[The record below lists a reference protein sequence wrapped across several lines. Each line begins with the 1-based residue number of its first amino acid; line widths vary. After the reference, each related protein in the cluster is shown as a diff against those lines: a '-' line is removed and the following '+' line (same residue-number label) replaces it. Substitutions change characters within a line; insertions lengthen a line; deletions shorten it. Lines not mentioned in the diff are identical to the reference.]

1 MGAARGRAG
10 AGLAAAGAGLAALAA
25 GAGAAGWEFV
35 GPRTYVQ
42 QGDPTLMS
50 SASAVQQVV
59 SVEQPGGAP
68 GWLAATVNG
77 GVWRT
82 LDNPAAASAGAGPAW
97 EPVTDGQPVTCASI
111 SALHASPVTPGLAL
125 AGCGP
130 STSSEMGP
138 GVSVLNSGHWGGVMY
153 TTDGGSTWAMF
164 DYFPAN
170 YYVTAIQHLEETTLL
185 VSARSHLYDEG
196 KGGVWLCSVVLQGC
210 ERSFDKPV
218 FGLEQGPGGLVA
230 AAVAM
235 DASTAVVVSRN
246 GGLDWEDW
254 TDGLSWPDG
263 HLPFYPTVKFAGDG
277 HLILGALTVD
287 PTNWYSV
294 GSALFWRALEEKG
307 DASSSS
313 PWTPLRGP
321 VASLED
327 DGMPKDRMALLVD
340 PDDSSVL
347 YVAGNG
353 ERVAW
358 RGRWADDTWE
368 NLLEDVGKAGEPH
381 VDCRNFAWD
390 EVTGNLL
397 LVSDGGIFV
406 REQPKTKGGAWL
418 SANGNLAAM
427 EFLSANLD
435 PASGVWVGGA
445 QDNCVQVGSTD
456 GEQALGVLF
465 GDGTATAVDYAGDGH
480 KARFFGSTQF
490 LGDLSVIYL
499 DAGNSPRAVSL
510 GVEQFFKTENPFP
523 YFYHPMTLNR
533 AEPTRL
539 VTWADG
545 TYNSPQPPGFYEFT
559 VPHDFMPGR
568 VEKLEEPRLLGVW
581 PPFRNPYADPRSQGV
596 YEIVVGSG
604 GDPESLVAINS
615 THVVYRSGDDPAGK
629 LHANHFAVG
638 HPPFHQYVDFAV
650 PVLPGV
656 GTGVVGPVSHSK
668 TVSLAVSHSDK
679 NVLAVGGWPA
689 GSGDWPTNSNRTTE
703 VVLVSF
709 DSGLTWSDMTRN
721 LLAAVAPSPRA
732 RVSDL
737 ALVQK
742 PCGCHMLLASTV
754 NGVLGTMIGGMKPP
768 ETSPSECVGAA
779 GKDEAKVWFRVGGYS
794 GEGALPLVL
803 AAGLQYNPEHDILTL
818 ATMGRGIWSL
828 ANVTHVEPPAVGGAQ
843 HPAPSRQRT
852 ALRGDRKS
860 EESSPPF

>member
-1 MGAARGRAG
+1 MGAGRRAG

-42 QGDPTLMS
+42 QGDAALMS

-77 GVWRT
+77 GIWRT
-82 LDNPAAASAGAGPAW
+82 LDNPAAASVGSGPAW
-97 EPVTDGQPVTCASI
+97 EPVTDGQPVNCVSI
-111 SALHASPVTPGLAL
+111 SALHASPVTPGLAI

-138 GVSVLNSGHWGGVMY
+138 GISVLNSGHWGGVMY
-153 TTDGGSTWAMF
+153 TTDGGSSWAMF

-185 VSARSHLYDEG
+185 VSARSHLYREG
-196 KGGVWLCSVVLQGC
+196 DGGVWLCSVILQGC
-210 ERSFDKPV
+210 ERTFDKPV
-218 FGLEQGPGGLVA
+218 FGLEQGPGGLIA

-235 DASTAVVVSRN
+235 DSSTAVVLTRN

-254 TDGLSWPDG
+254 TGGISWPDG
-263 HLPFYPTVKFAGDG
+263 HLPFYPTVKFAGEG

-287 PTNWYSV
+287 PNDRFSV
-294 GSALFWRALEEKG
+294 GSALFWRALEED
-307 DASSSS
+307 DASSASS
-313 PWTPLRGP
+313 WTPLKGP

-340 PDDSSVL
+340 PDDPSVL

-368 NLLEDVGKAGEPH
+368 NLLEDVGKAGLPH

-397 LVSDGGIFV
+397 LVSDGGVFV
-406 REQPKTKGGAWL
+406 REQPQTKGGAWL

-435 PASGVWVGGA
+435 PVSGVWVGGA
-445 QDNCVQVGSTD
+445 QDNCVQVGSTN
-456 GEQALGVLF
+456 GQQALGVLF
-465 GDGTATAVDYAGDGH
+465 GDGTATAVDYGGSGH

-499 DAGNSPRAVSL
+499 DAWNTPHAVLL
-510 GVEQFFKTENPFP
+510 GVERFFKKANPFP

-545 TYNSPQPPGFYEFT
+545 SFAEGEQPPGFYEFN
-559 VPHDFMPGR
+559 VPHDFMPGH
-568 VEKLEEPRLLGVW
+568 VEKLEEPKLLGI
-581 PPFRNPYADPRSQGV
+581 SGGV
-596 YEIVVGSG
+596 YEIVAGSG
-604 GDPESLVAINS
+604 SDPESLVGINN
-615 THVVYRSGDDPAGK
+615 THVVHRSGDDDPGV
-629 LHANHFAVG
+629 LHINRMPVNFAE
-638 HPPFHQYVDFAV
+638 

-656 GTGVVGPVSHSK
+656 GTEVVGPVSHSK
-668 TVSLAVSHSDK
+668 TVSLAVSHSNK
-679 NVLAVGGWPA
+679 NVLAVGGWP
-689 GSGDWPTNSNRTTE
+689 SVDNNTGDE

-709 DSGLTWSDMTRN
+709 DSGLSWSDVTRN

-754 NGVLGTMIGGMKPP
+754 NGVLGTIIGKGPKP
-768 ETSPSECVGAA
+768 SASECAGTA

-803 AAGLQYNPEHDILTL
+803 AAGLQYNPGHDILTL

-828 ANVTHVEPPAVGGAQ
+828 ANVTHVEPPAMGGG
-843 HPAPSRQRT
+843 QRT
-852 ALRGDRKS
+852 ALRGD
-860 EESSPPF
+860 